1 MTLTDIAIA
10 DRLDYALAPSNLSA
24 EVFQQMMDD
33 ASAKA
38 KILTKVIQSQSDKY
52 VVHAAGQEFL
62 RYEAW
67 STLAR
72 GYGWTAGVETITDVL
87 DTDGHTVIG
96 VEAYAVLRDN
106 MGTQIG
112 GAPARC
118 MLDEPNWS
126 NKPLAQVASMAGTR
140 AAGKALRIGLS
151 WVVVLAGYNPTP
163 AEEFERDASGEI
175 VVSSRTTSTQTTQ
188 KRAESRNKGVVT
200 DAVAS
205 ESEEDLTCPIHNVEF
220 FKRGRM
226 KSHAHPMKDI
236 DGSSDWCNRHDVQ
249 AVTPAP
255 APAPPQ
261 VPTPVEE
268 PSGPVQAQVPEDLD
282 EEETQTAS
290 EPAYETGEESDLI
303 LVAVDKDEPAD
314 LDYRAMVAEAGMEW
328 DDFINNVLP
337 ANVTLETFIEMG
349 GTVDIAKARIANMK
363 KG

>member
-112 GAPARC
+112 GAPAR
-118 MLDEPNWS
+118 
-126 NKPLAQVASMAGTR
+126 
-140 AAGKALRIGLS
+140 
-151 WVVVLAGYNPTP
+151 
-163 AEEFERDASGEI
+163 
-175 VVSSRTTSTQTTQ
+175 
-188 KRAESRNKGVVT
+188 
-200 DAVAS
+200 
-205 ESEEDLTCPIHNVEF
+205 
-220 FKRGRM
+220 
-226 KSHAHPMKDI
+226 
-236 DGSSDWCNRHDVQ
+236 
-249 AVTPAP
+249 
-255 APAPPQ
+255 
-261 VPTPVEE
+261 
-268 PSGPVQAQVPEDLD
+268 
-282 EEETQTAS
+282 
-290 EPAYETGEESDLI
+290 
-303 LVAVDKDEPAD
+303 
-314 LDYRAMVAEAGMEW
+314 
-328 DDFINNVLP
+328 
-337 ANVTLETFIEMG
+337 
-349 GTVDIAKARIANMK
+349 
-363 KG
+363 

>member
-1 MTLTDIAIA
+1 
-10 DRLDYALAPSNLSA
+10 
-24 EVFQQMMDD
+24 MDD

-261 VPTPVEE
+261 VPTPVEA
-268 PSGPVQAQVPEDLD
+268 PRGPGQAQVPEDLD

-303 LVAVDKDEPAD
+303 LVAVDKDKPAD

>member
-52 VVHAAGQEFL
+52 VVHAAGQEVL

-118 MLDEPNWS
+118 MMDEPNWS

-140 AAGKALRIGLS
+140 AASNALRIGLS

-188 KRAESRNKGVVT
+188 KRTESRNKGVVT

-261 VPTPVEE
+261 VPTPGEE
-268 PSGPVQAQVPEDLD
+268 PRGPVPDVKGGDLD
-282 EEETQTAS
+282 EDETQTAS